1 MEPLNKNRLIKALTK
16 VTDEAANLYSDYP
29 LDYKRRPVTPQGV
42 IGTGTDPHNID
53 VIEAVVS
60 NSEGKRILDIGIAY
74 GIYAVVLQRLFGF
87 EIDGIDHPENIE
99 GYCRFPIRE
108 GIKVA
113 PCNLHFDKIPYPDN
127 TFDAVIA
134 SEVVE
139 HLLLSPKAFFSKI
152 YPILRPGGKLIV
164 TTPNFSSLRNIFQI
178 IRGINPSGHFSDEEF
193 ENDKTP
199 FDSRVHPREY
209 TVKEITLSLCNSG
222 FKIAKIR
229 TIRKK
234 VETGASWRLKLLYLL
249 MRLTPRHR
257 EKIIA
262 IGIKQA
268 AIFL

>member
-1 MEPLNKNRLIKALTK
+1 MCLSQPGTGLWFRP
-16 VTDEAANLYSDYP
+16 VLYSDYP

-113 PCNLHFDKIPYPDN
+113 PCDLHIDKIPYPDN

-139 HLLLSPKAFFSKI
+139 HLLISPKAFFSKI

-209 TVKEITLSLCNSG
+209 TVKEIALSLCNSG
-222 FKIAKIR
+222 FKIAKIQTR
-229 TIRKK
+229 LNAPAKNSR
-234 VETGASWRLKLLYLL
+234 WRAKLLNYA
-249 MRLTPRHR
+249 MSIIPNYN
-257 EKIIA
+257 EKIIT
-262 IGIKQA
+262 IGTK
-268 AIFL
+268 